1 MLGSEILVAPIVSGG
16 NSRTVVL
23 PKGNWIDEE
32 GKKYKG
38 GKSYT
43 IEAGLTYQSK

>member
-1 MLGSEILVAPIVSGG
+1 MDKKGYTREVL
-16 NSRTVVL
+16 L
-23 PKGNWIDEE
+23 PKGNWIADD

-43 IEAGLTYQSK
+43 IEVPIDRIPYFEKK